1 MMNKGL
7 LILLIFLMVILIA
20 ITGALLY
27 WTVLKGEILK
37 PAVEGEV
44 TPTPT
49 LTQPTP
55 TGTPTLTPT
64 PTIEEKSAL
73 EQIREAFAAKYG
85 KPLADVNASISENDG
100 TYAKGGVSFAGEI
113 AGAWFLAYKGT
124 SGWIIVADGNGTV
137 TCASIDPYNFPTTMV
152 PECWDESTSTL
163 ITR

>member
-27 WTVLKGEILK
+27 WTVLKGEVLK
-37 PAVEGEV
+37 PALEGEV

-49 LTQPTP
+49 LTQPTA
-55 TGTPTLTPT
+55 TPTLAPIPT
-64 PTIEEKSAL
+64 VEEKSAL
-73 EQIREAFAAKYG
+73 EKIKEAFATKYS

-100 TYAKGGVSFAGEI
+100 TYAKGGVNFAGEM
-113 AGAWFLAYKGT
+113 GGGWFLAYKGT
-124 SGWIIVADGNGTV
+124 AGWIIVADGNGTV

-152 PECWDESTSTL
+152 PECWDEDTSVL